1 MKKTTVW
8 LIVAILVAVI
18 PIAGATKALLKRSV
32 AINCDNPEFAEYVSA
47 YTDGMLSK
55 HSSIKIRLAEGFAD
69 NLSEGEVNADV
80 FEFSPGID
88 GVCKKIDSRTI
99 EFVPNKPLESGEDY
113 IGILKLDR
121 IANVKD
127 HLKNFIFGFS
137 VVEQNL
143 KVQIDE
149 QVTTDR
155 KTLKT
160 IKVNGTVKTSD
171 TESPESIKKCVSA
184 FVNGNKVDINW
195 LTDREGKAFL
205 FSVDNIERGE
215 SLGHLVIKYDGDE
228 INSESEGEI
237 SSEIQPLNVFKITK
251 LDVVK
256 GSEQRVELT
265 FSDPLKEKQNLDGLV
280 SLSNDD
286 GVISCKTKCEGNR
299 IILFPDNNVKGV
311 AKLSVF
317 SGIQN
322 ILNTKYSDEKVFK
335 IEFTA
340 PDPEIRTVRNGV
352 ILPDSDNGLIYP
364 FEAVNLKAVDVT
376 IVKVLEQNI
385 LEFIKNG
392 SLNNTYTYNLK
403 SVGVPVYRST
413 IHLAN
418 ANEDLSSWKRY
429 SLDLSKLIQAE
440 RGAIYSIKISFRKSH
455 LAVCDSCDDVDPVD
469 DEKDL
474 ALKDVKW
481 SPDEYESDWDYC
493 NSGEGS
499 RWDHEDDPCYKA
511 YYNPDRYISQNILA
525 SNIGIIC
532 KKDLKNNVKVYVTD
546 LKSAKPVSGAKVEIY
561 GYQQQ
566 VLATKST
573 NKSGEADFS
582 EIKNAYFAIAKN
594 GKDRAYIS
602 LNDGS
607 SLSLSRFDVSGTRM
621 ADGLKDYIY
630 GERGVWR
637 PGDTVH
643 LTCVIKEDPE
653 FVVPEGHPIVF
664 QVKNPDYQIIEKRTL
679 TKNPQN
685 FYVIDFATQPDAR
698 TGIYEA
704 SVTCGD
710 ARFEKNVRIE
720 TVKPNRLKIDVKFN
734 KDPLTK
740 SGNRITINS
749 RWLHG
754 ASAKGLKVVSEY
766 SAKYMPLTF
775 DNWKGYTFDNDNYE
789 LDYEPTT
796 VYEGNLD
803 QNGSVSFEPDM
814 DYNENAPS
822 QFKAVF
828 TTRVFENGGNFSTDE
843 VTVKCRPYDSY
854 VGVCLENEKDG
865 TVETDADQTVA
876 VAVVDANGKAL
887 EKAHKIEMK
896 FYKMRWS
903 WWWEDGN
910 YQSENY
916 DTLLKTETKF
926 ITGKGNFSIR
936 VNYPEWGRY
945 KVKLT
950 DVNTGVSTTRV
961 FYMDWPESRGRNPQ
975 KGQGA
980 TTVLLT
986 TDKAKYNIGETVKL
1000 TIPTPENGR
1009 ALVSI
1014 ESGTKTISS
1023 EWINT
1028 QKGETQYTFT
1038 AKESMEPGVYAF
1050 VTIVQPH
1057 SQTINDMPI
1066 RMYGVLPIN
1075 IENPATKLTPVISMS
1090 DNLEAETDVKIT
1102 VSEQDNKPMTYTLA
1116 VVDDGLL
1123 DLTRFKT
1130 PNPWDAFYAR
1140 EALGVKTWDIFDN
1153 VIGAYGGKIERIF
1166 SVGGDESN
1174 QMLNPKKANNLQ
1186 SVAIFLGPFTIS
1198 GGSKTHT
1205 VKLPKYFGSVRT
1217 MVVAGNGKAFGNAE
1231 KTSTVTKPLM
1241 VFATAP
1247 RVLGPNE
1254 KFKLPVSVFT
1264 GDNSIKNVNLS
1275 IKTFKGLK
1283 ALESTKTLTFTEK
1296 GEQMPTF
1303 DLETLSENGFATF
1316 EITATSGSHKSVMNL
1331 VVEIR
1336 EPNAPAT
1343 KTITKAVNPGETT
1356 EITFTPI
1363 GKAGT
1368 NTAALNIS
1376 SIMPL
1381 NFSNRLQYLIGYPY
1395 GCMEQT
1401 VSKAFPQLFLADMTD
1416 LSADDKARAEDNVK
1430 KAIEKIY
1437 KQQVSSGGFS
1447 YWPNE
1452 HYPDLWVTSYAGNFL
1467 VEAQKKG
1474 FAVDAD
1480 VLKKWKN
1487 FEKDQAQN
1495 WYASNAESFL
1505 IQAYRLYALAVAGE
1519 PLTSAMNRL
1528 KENAN
1533 LSNHAKYHLA
1543 AAYAVAG
1550 KASTAK
1556 EILAKQ
1562 FKTERSFSY
1571 TVSYY
1576 SAIKERAIMLQTYC
1590 ETNQQEKAFATAKQ
1604 IADYVNSDQWMST
1617 QTAAFSLVA
1626 LSQYFNKFKPSA
1638 DIACSYTYNG
1648 KTVNATNNRAFYT
1661 GALNVDGTQPKTV
1674 KFKNSGN
1681 SVVYVELTNTG
1692 VPANGTELPE
1702 SSNLTAKVQ
1711 FKSGDDAIDPARIK
1725 QGTDFDAI
1733 ISITNTSEYSVEDLA
1748 LTNIFPSGWEILDV
1762 ISNEFYDSDGDQT
1775 YYGDNVRYT
1784 DKRDD
1789 RVYTFFKLQPGH
1801 TLRCRIRLNA
1811 AYLGEFYL
1819 PGVYCESQYDHDY
1832 YVKTKGK
1839 KVVVAQ

>member
-55 HSSIKIRLAEGFAD
+55 HSSIKIRLAEDFAS

-80 FEFSPGID
+80 FEFSPDVSGT
-88 GVCKKIDSRTI
+88 CKKIDSRTI
-99 EFVPNKPLESGEDY
+99 EFTPSQPLESGEDY

-171 TESPESIKKCVSA
+171 TENPESIKKCVSA
-184 FVNGNKVDINW
+184 FINGNKVDINW
-195 LTDREGKAFL
+195 LTDRDGNAFL
-205 FSVDNIERGE
+205 FSIDNIERTE
-215 SLGHLVIKYDGDE
+215 TLGHLVIKYNGNE
-228 INSESEGEI
+228 INSKSEGEVK
-237 SSEIQPLNVFKITK
+237 SEIQPLNVFKITK

-256 GSEQRVELT
+256 GAEQRVELT

-280 SLSNDD
+280 QLTNDD
-286 GVISCKTKCEGNR
+286 GVISCKTKCEGNS

-392 SLNNTYTYNLK
+392 SFNNTSTYNLK

-455 LAVCDSCDDVDPVD
+455 LAVCDSCSDVDPVD

-481 SPDEYESDWDYC
+481 NPDEYESDWDYC

-573 NKSGEADFS
+573 NKSGEADFA
-582 EIKNAYFAIAKN
+582 EIKNAYFAIAKD

-621 ADGLKDYIY
+621 ADGLKGYIY

-653 FVVPEGHPIVF
+653 FAVPEGHPIVF

-704 SVTCGD
+704 LVTCGD

-803 QNGSVSFEPDM
+803 QNGSVSFEPEM

-950 DVNTGVSTTRV
+950 DVNTGVSATRV

-1028 QKGETQYTFT
+1028 QKGETQYSFT
-1038 AKESMEPGVYAF
+1038 AQENMEPGVYAF

-1075 IENPATKLTPVISMS
+1075 IENPATKLKPVITMS

-1264 GDNSIKNVNLS
+1264 GDNSIKNVNVS
-1275 IKTFKGLK
+1275 IKTYKGLK
-1283 ALESTKTLTFTEK
+1283 ATESTKTLTFTEK

-1303 DLETLSENGFATF
+1303 DLETLSDKGFATF

-1336 EPNAPAT
+1336 EPNAPST
-1343 KTITKAVNPGETT
+1343 QTITKAVNAGETA
-1356 EITFTPI
+1356 EIAFTPI
-1363 GKAGT
+1363 GKAGS
-1368 NTAALNIS
+1368 NTAVINIS

-1381 NFSNRLQYLIGYPY
+1381 NFNSRLQYLVGYPY

-1452 HYPDLWVTSYAGNFL
+1452 RYPDLWVTSYAGHFL
-1467 VEAQKKG
+1467 IEAQKKG
-1474 FAVDAD
+1474 FAVNAD
-1480 VLKKWKN
+1480 VLKKWQK

-1495 WYASNAESFL
+1495 WYGSNADSYL
-1505 IQAYRLYALAVAGE
+1505 TQAYRLYVLALSGE

-1528 KENAN
+1528 KENSN

-1550 KASTAK
+1550 KANTAK

-1562 FKTERSFSY
+1562 FKSERSFSY
-1571 TVSYY
+1571 TETYY
-1576 SAIKERAIMLQTYC
+1576 SAIKERAIELQTYC
-1590 ETNQQEKAFATAKQ
+1590 ETNQQEKAFAIAKQ
-1604 IADYVNSDQWMST
+1604 IADYVNSDRWMST
-1617 QTAAFSLVA
+1617 QTTAFSLVA
-1626 LSQYFNKFKPSA
+1626 LSQYFNKYKPSA

-1648 KTVNATNNRAFYT
+1648 KTVNANNNRAFYT
-1661 GALNVDGTQPKTV
+1661 GKLDVDGTQPRIV

-1681 SVVYVELTNTG
+1681 SIVYVEVTNTG
-1692 VPANGTELPE
+1692 VPANGTEVPQ
-1702 SSNLTAKVQ
+1702 SSNLTAKMQ
-1711 FKSGDDAIDPARIK
+1711 FKSGNDVIDPSRIA

-1733 ISITNTSEYSVEDLA
+1733 VTVTNTSQYRVDDLA
-1748 LTNIFPSGWEILDV
+1748 LTSIFPSGWEILDV
-1762 ISNEFYDSDGDQT
+1762 DVDFLDKDGNED
-1775 YYGDNVRYT
+1775 YYGNVRYI

-1789 RVYTFFKLQPGH
+1789 RVYTFFKLQPGNSI
-1801 TLRCRIRLNA
+1801 RCRVRLNA

-1819 PGVYCESQYDHDY
+1819 PGIYCESQYDHDY